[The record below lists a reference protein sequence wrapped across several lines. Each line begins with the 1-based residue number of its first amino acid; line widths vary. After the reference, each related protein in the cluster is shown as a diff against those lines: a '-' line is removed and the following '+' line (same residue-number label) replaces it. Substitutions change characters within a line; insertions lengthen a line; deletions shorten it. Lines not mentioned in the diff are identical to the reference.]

1 MAAPVAQLPEF
12 KMNNHKYFSGVL
24 YILLTVLFSAKI
36 TAADVTGNTLTLK
49 DAIGAT
55 LKNNPQ
61 ITGFH
66 FREAAVKSEGKIA
79 AVRPPVEI
87 SADLENAFGDD
98 EYADTD
104 SAEFTLTLSKV
115 IELGGKRSA
124 RLDINNEQQ
133 QKLSIEKKILEL
145 DLLTEV
151 SRQFVNVVA
160 SQHRLAL
167 QSSAIELAEK
177 TVHSVKKRVD
187 VGRAPVAELARA
199 KATLIQSRLAH
210 SQAKRTLKIER
221 VRLAS
226 LWGAS
231 QANFGSAQAD
241 LLTLTPPEPLEKLL
255 GRLENNP
262 DISIF
267 TNKTRIREAE
277 LKLARSERWPSI
289 EPSLGYR
296 QFEETDNS
304 ALTLGLTLPLFNS
317 QRAKGATA
325 KVRAEQQDT
334 ENQLANALLKR
345 RTKLF
350 SLYQEYLQAIE
361 EVEALKTD
369 VLPQLKKA
377 LIETQKAYNK
387 GRYSYLDWK
396 AAQQERLDVELTL
409 INTASHA
416 HHLYTEIERLNGKAL
431 AEKTRGKK

>member
-1 MAAPVAQLPEF
+1 M
-12 KMNNHKYFSGVL
+12 KKHKYFSGIL
-24 YILLTVLFSAKI
+24 YILLTVLFSVKI
-36 TAADVTGNTLTLK
+36 AAVEVTENTLTLK

-61 ITGFH
+61 ITGFR
-66 FREAAVKSEGKIA
+66 FREVALKSEGEIA
-79 AVRPPVEI
+79 ALRPPVEI

-104 SAEFTLTLSKV
+104 SAEFTLALSKV

-133 QKLSIEKKILEL
+133 QKLSVEKKILEL

-151 SRQFVNVVA
+151 TRQFINVVA

-167 QSSAIELAEK
+167 QTSAIDLAEK
-177 TVHSVKKRVD
+177 TVRSVKQRVD

-199 KATLIQSRLAH
+199 RATLIQARLAH
-210 SQAKRTLKIER
+210 SKAERTLKIER
-221 VRLAS
+221 VKLVS

-231 QANFGSAQAD
+231 QAHFELAQAD
-241 LLTLTPPEPLEKLL
+241 LLTLIPPEPLDKLI
-255 GRLENNP
+255 GRLESNP
-262 DISIF
+262 DISIYIHAS
-267 TNKTRIREAE
+267 RIRNAE

-317 QRAKGATA
+317 QRSKGATA
-325 KVRAEQQDT
+325 KARAEQQDT
-334 ENQLANALLKR
+334 ENQRKNALLKR

-350 SLYQEYLQAIE
+350 SLYQDYLQAIE

-377 LIETQKAYNK
+377 LNETRKAYNK
-387 GRYSYLDWK
+387 GRYSYLDWQ
-396 AAQQERLDVELTL
+396 AAQQGRLNVELTL
-409 INTASHA
+409 INTATRA
-416 HHLYTEIERLNGKAL
+416 HHLYAEIERLNGKTL
-431 AEKTRGKK
+431 TKNTRGAK